1 MMRRKL
7 LLVGIDGLRIH
18 DALKPGAAPALAG
31 LVARGTLHP
40 MTMQVPT
47 WSGPGWSTI
56 LTGASPVEHGVVDNR
71 FYGNTLSANADLL
84 SRAFF
89 ADPSTTTF
97 AAVSWPPLADPA
109 GPGPVISTRPDQQR
123 SGQHRLVIRDGETYG
138 YRYGD
143 GEITAFARLALR
155 DAGPDAS
162 FVYLGEVD
170 EAGHLY
176 GGISTEYAAALG
188 RVDVHLA
195 ELVAI
200 VEARAARYDE
210 DWLVAV
216 TTDHGHVDA
225 GGHGGS
231 EGVVTESFLAV
242 TRYGAAGA
250 GHPTSLG
257 PGERLRPEE
266 LAEVLL
272 RHLA

>member
-1 MMRRKL
+1 MTRRKL
-7 LLVGIDGLRIH
+7 LLVGIDGLRIG
-18 DALKPGAAPALAG
+18 DALKPGAAPGLAG
-31 LVARGTLHP
+31 LVDHGTLHP

-56 LTGASPVEHGVVDNR
+56 LTGASPAEHGVVDNR
-71 FYGNTLSANADLL
+71 FHAHTLSANADLL

-89 ADPSTTTF
+89 ADPSKTTF

-109 GPGPVISTRPDQQR
+109 GPGPVISVRPDQQR

-143 GEITAFARLALR
+143 GEITASARLALR

-170 EAGHLY
+170 EAGHLF
-176 GGISTEYAAALG
+176 GGVSTEYTAALG
-188 RVDVHLA
+188 RVDAHLA
-195 ELVAI
+195 ELLAI
-200 VEARAARYDE
+200 VEARAVRHDE

-225 GGHGGS
+225 GGHGGDES
-231 EGVVTESFLAV
+231 VVTESFLAV
-242 TRYGAAGA
+242 TRYGARDSGD
-250 GHPTSLG
+250 PTSLK

-266 LAEVLL
+266 LSGVLL